1 MHTDFLPGHQSRDPK
16 GMPFEDVAEIYLDT
30 NHDHIEMNYPA
41 ASCEVSNVLHS
52 PLSLRDIPSL
62 ARERGE
68 NVHSRFFCANS
79 PPSLPRLL

>member
-41 ASCEVSNVLHS
+41 AE
-52 PLSLRDIPSL
+52 LRGITCFTLTPVAS
-62 ARERGE
+62 
-68 NVHSRFFCANS
+68 
-79 PPSLPRLL
+79 